1 MLPFFPKSSGMFGH
15 WAMGPHPN
23 RVAAETQNFPGEDTI
38 SNANGNDLL
47 ALKLMF
53 SAKLLP
59 PTP

>member
-1 MLPFFPKSSGMFGH
+1 MFGH